1 MFEWF
6 TLEDITL
13 CKVVHFEAY
22 IAIVDYGFLAYTE
35 EKAEIT
41 LCLNAPSRS
50 SSKVSSVP

>member
-1 MFEWF
+1 MFELF
-6 TLEDITL
+6 TLEDIAL

-50 SSKVSSVP
+50 SSKLSSV